1 MVKTINES
9 FDDRE
14 YALLKNAKGKLSW
27 RQFIL
32 GKIEEPKEDIEVIP
46 SEELE

>member
-9 FDDRE
+9 FDDAE
-14 YALLKNAKGKLSW
+14 YILLKKAKGKLSW
-27 RQFIL
+27 RKFIL
-32 GKIEEPKEDIEVIP
+32 GKVEQPESDIEVIP